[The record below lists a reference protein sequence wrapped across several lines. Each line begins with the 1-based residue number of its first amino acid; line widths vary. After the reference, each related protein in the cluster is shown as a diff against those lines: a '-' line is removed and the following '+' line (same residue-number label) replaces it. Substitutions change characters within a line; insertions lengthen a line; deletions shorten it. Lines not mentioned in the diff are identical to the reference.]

1 MADRFTLRTVVAIL
15 GAVALLGVAGMF
27 WLAHDGIDVPD
38 ALNSLT
44 SGAVGAVAALLA
56 RTSVEPDIDEPPTR
70 PGAPTSPA
78 SF

>member
-27 WLAHDGIDVPD
+27 WLAHDGKDIPD

-56 RTSVEPDIDEPPTR
+56 RTSVDPEDRGPIV
-70 PGAPTSPA
+70 
-78 SF
+78 